1 MSTQSDILN
10 NSMLHFRN
18 ANSQALLNTVHVPA
32 LGVFT
37 IMARSGH
44 LLSVQIY
51 EFRTYK
57 QANNKTHTHAMR
69 RRIRR
74 SEKKHLVPEE
84 LKS

>member
-1 MSTQSDILN
+1 
-10 NSMLHFRN
+10 MLHFRN
-18 ANSQALLNTVHVPA
+18 ANPQVFFYNAHV

-37 IMARSGH
+37 IMARAGH
-44 LLSVQIY
+44 VPVSLLSVQIY

-84 LKS
+84 LKRAETST